1 MIYIGWKLQKFLD
14 WTHKSRIPPTVLPAV
29 KNQTGYCSARIRS
42 EDRKIRR
49 LGRKRNS
56 SGSREERT
64 VIQANDDNKKEIR
77 TGRKSEK
84 QKKGKKNWV
93 SDTNGINVGDSAKG
107 RVSCLGDW
115 WTERG
120 LVGSIRGLDRVPVSA
135 PWLSTR
141 TFSDDSL

>member
-1 MIYIGWKLQKFLD
+1 
-14 WTHKSRIPPTVLPAV
+14 VLPAV

-84 QKKGKKNWV
+84 QKKGKKIEYQTLMELMLVTVRKAASVVWV
-93 SDTNGINVGDSAKG
+93 TDGQKG
-107 RVSCLGDW
+107 VW
-115 WTERG
+115 
-120 LVGSIRGLDRVPVSA
+120 
-135 PWLSTR
+135 
-141 TFSDDSL
+141 